1 MSTFHGLEVGRRG
14 ITTAQ
19 NQINTTG
26 HNMTNAATPGYSRQN
41 VSASATTPQ
50 SVFTSSSTPG
60 QLGTGLLTDA
70 IVRLRDHF
78 LDGKF
83 WTQNSNTGS
92 LEAQARTM
100 KELESIVKTAGEG
113 TLPQSMQDVWNAWQN
128 VANNPT
134 DAGAKKI
141 LQERAKSFL
150 TTAQTMDK
158 QFAQVEMDLQSKVD
172 FAVTETNQLLQG
184 IRDLNEVIQRSSGKD
199 NDAMD
204 QRDRLI
210 DQLSKK
216 VGIDVVRTNSGMV
229 QISLKTADASATP
242 TILVNGRDDITPIV
256 DGTDIV
262 SGELAGLVKSQDDV
276 ANYRAEFQ
284 DTVKSFIESNGI
296 ANDNSQLFVGDAI
309 SFDLDTITVS
319 TSKAL
324 TEPTTVESEKYAI
337 QSKWQSTVANL
348 GTKANGVYRAH
359 QTAELATTG
368 INNDRQSVMGVSLD
382 EEMSNLI
389 KFQHAYNAAAR
400 MVSTTDQLLDTL
412 INRLGAR

>member
-41 VSASATTPQ
+41 VAASATTPQ

-92 LEAQARTM
+92 LEAQSTAM
-100 KELESIVKTAGEG
+100 KELESIVKTSGEG
-113 TLPQSMQDVWNAWQN
+113 TLPQAMQDVWSAWQN

-134 DAGAKKI
+134 DAGAKEI
-141 LQERAKSFL
+141 LLERANSFL
-150 TTAQTMDK
+150 TTAKTMDK
-158 QFAQVEMDLQSKVD
+158 QFASLETDITSKIE
-172 FAVTETNQLLQG
+172 FAVEETNQLLQG
-184 IRDLNEVIQRSSGKD
+184 IRDLNDVIQRSSGKD

-204 QRDRLI
+204 QRDQLI

-216 VGIDVVRTNSGMV
+216 VGIDVVRTTNGMV
-229 QISLKTADASATP
+229 QISLTREVVADDTVV
-242 TILVNGRDDITPIV
+242 LVNGREPIQPLV
-256 DGTDIV
+256 DGMKVV
-262 SGELAGLVKSQDDV
+262 SGELAGLLKSAEEVQ
-276 ANYRAEFQ
+276 NYRSQFKS
-284 DTVKSFIESNGI
+284 TVEDFIVSSGL
-296 ANDNSQLFVGDAI
+296 ATDDLQLFVGDPADFNL
-309 SFDLDTITVS
+309 SEVTV
-319 TSKAL
+319 TSSKNL
-324 TEPTTVESEKYAI
+324 SEPATVESSKYEI
-337 QSKWQSTVANL
+337 QSKWQALVANL
-348 GTKANGVYRAH
+348 GTKASGIYRAH
-359 QTAELATTG
+359 QTAELATAG
-368 INNDRQSVMGVSLD
+368 ISNDRQSVMGVSLD

-389 KFQHAYNAAAR
+389 KYQHAYNAAAR

>member
-41 VSASATTPQ
+41 VSASATTPL
-50 SVFTSSSTPG
+50 SLFTSSSTPG

-113 TLPQSMQDVWNAWQN
+113 TLPQAMQDVWTAWQN

-134 DAGAKKI
+134 DAGAKEI
-141 LQERAKSFL
+141 LQERANSFL

-204 QRDRLI
+204 QRDQLI
-210 DQLSKK
+210 DQLSMK
-216 VGIDVVRTNSGMV
+216 VGIDVVRTNNGMV

-242 TILVNGRDDITPIV
+242 TVLVNGIDDITPIV

-284 DTVKSFIESNGI
+284 DTVKSFIESNGL
-296 ANDNSQLFVGDAI
+296 ANDNSQLFVGDAT

-337 QSKWQSTVANL
+337 QSKWQSMVANL
-348 GTKANGVYRAH
+348 GTKANGIYRAH

>member
-50 SVFTSSSTPG
+50 TVFTSSSTPG

-83 WTQNSNTGS
+83 WTQNSNSGS
-92 LEAQARTM
+92 LEAQAGAM
-100 KELESIVKTAGEG
+100 KEIESIVKTVGEG
-113 TLPQSMQDVWNAWQN
+113 TLPQAMQDVYSAWQN

-134 DAGAKKI
+134 DAGAKEI
-141 LQERAKSFL
+141 LLERADSFL
-150 TTAQTMDK
+150 TTAKTMDQ
-158 QFAQVEMDLQSKVD
+158 QFAQLETDLASKVD
-172 FAVTETNQLLQG
+172 FAVNETNQLLQG
-184 IRDLNEVIQRSSGKD
+184 IRDLNEVIHRSSGKD

-204 QRDRLI
+204 QRDQLI

-216 VGIDVVRTNSGMV
+216 VGVDIVRTGNGMV
-229 QISLKTADASATP
+229 QISLSKENATDAMVV
-242 TILVNGRDDITPIV
+242 LVNGREPVTELTSGMKV
-256 DGTDIV
+256 V
-262 SGELAGLVKSQDDV
+262 SGEIAGLLKSAEEV
-276 ANYRAEFQ
+276 LNYRSEFNE
-284 DTVKSFIESNGI
+284 TVKEFITSNGL
-296 ANDNSQLFVGDAI
+296 ASDNSQLFVGDSADFKLSDVKVTNTKI
-309 SFDLDTITVS
+309 
-319 TSKAL
+319 L
-324 TEPTTVESEKYAI
+324 TEPATVESSKYEI
-337 QSKWQSTVANL
+337 QSKWQALVANL
-348 GTKANGVYRAH
+348 GTKASGIYRAH

-389 KFQHAYNAAAR
+389 KYQHAYNAAAR